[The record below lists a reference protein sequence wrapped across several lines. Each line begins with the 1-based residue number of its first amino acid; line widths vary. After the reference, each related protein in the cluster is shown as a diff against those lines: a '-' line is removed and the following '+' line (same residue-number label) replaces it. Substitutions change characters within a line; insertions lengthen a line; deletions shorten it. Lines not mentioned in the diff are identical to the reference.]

1 MHDFRQWAQ
10 RRQSRGGHQPQE
22 PGAPAPAPRAQQ
34 TLPPPP
40 PGQAWAWHP
49 SGQYIL
55 VPLATPTAPPSSL
68 PALQPPVRQPSGV
81 APYARPQ
88 FGSEQ
93 PPGSP
98 SKAVETCALVKPD
111 ARDTYAELLAQI
123 PDIVPDTSPYD
134 AMAGNP
140 SPQTVAEMAGVTE
153 FAAIVNPGPD
163 NQGPARS
170 FLPGAVLA
178 KGSTPLRGTG

>member
-1 MHDFRQWAQ
+1 MSDFHAWAQ
-10 RRQSRGGHQPQE
+10 RRQSRGGHPDV
-22 PGAPAPAPRAQQ
+22 APSAPAPRAQQ

-40 PGQAWAWHP
+40 PGHAWGWHS

-55 VPLATPTAPPSSL
+55 VPLATPAAPPSSL

-140 SPQTVAEMAGVTE
+140 SPQTIAEMAGVTE
-153 FAAIVNPGPD
+153 FAPIVSE
-163 NQGPARS
+163 PAQTRS
-170 FLPGAVLA
+170 FLPGAALM
-178 KGSTPLRGTG
+178 KGSMPLRGTG